1 MPFCTCNC
9 PFYSAYNSLN
19 HRVNFGQFKLCTD
32 IEKNPGP
39 SVYVD
44 ATKTI
49 NAPYCQG
56 NVTGFGENGG
66 QRCVAMSLCALI
78 YSKITKITS
87 VDDMTQIM
95 IVGIQLYS
103 SLSLLARQSML
114 MLTELPGMVT
124 VFEQF
129 FHLEYS
135 DSYTCNIHGD
145 PRIEGHHY
153 CICHSQGTAF
163 ETLLALNY
171 NSFILTVAI
180 IGVGIY
186 SIEAGG
192 YNVFDSHAR
201 DMYHNSHSEGT
212 CVLFEIPSMHKLVQY
227 FQTLYIGMRTYIYV
241 REGHC
246 HEIACLSGN
255 I

>member
-1 MPFCTCNC
+1 MRYPNKVLSKYFPLRTCNY
-9 PFYSAYNSLN
+9 PFYSAYKSLN

-49 NAPYCQG
+49 HASYCQG
-56 NVTGFGENGG
+56 NVTVFGENAG
-66 QRCVAMSLCALI
+66 QQCVAMSLCALI

-135 DSYTCNIHGD
+135 DSYTCNIH
-145 PRIEGHHY
+145 HY
-153 CICHSQGTAF
+153 CICHSQVTAF

-171 NSFILTVAI
+171 NSFILMVAI

-186 SIEAGG
+186 STEAGG
-192 YNVFDSHAR
+192 YNAFDSHAR
-201 DMYHNSHSEGT
+201 DIYHNSHSEGT
-212 CVLFEIPSMHKLVQY
+212 CVLLEIPSMHKLVQY
-227 FQTLYIGMRTYIYV
+227 FQST
-241 REGHC
+241 
-246 HEIACLSGN
+246 
-255 I
+255 

>member
-1 MPFCTCNC
+1 
-9 PFYSAYNSLN
+9 
-19 HRVNFGQFKLCTD
+19 
-32 IEKNPGP
+32 
-39 SVYVD
+39 
-44 ATKTI
+44 
-49 NAPYCQG
+49 
-56 NVTGFGENGG
+56 
-66 QRCVAMSLCALI
+66 MSLCALI

-124 VFEQF
+124 VSEQF

-135 DSYTCNIHGD
+135 DSYTCNIH
-145 PRIEGHHY
+145 HH
-153 CICHSQGTAF
+153 CVCHSQVTAF

-186 SIEAGG
+186 STEAGG
-192 YNVFDSHAR
+192 YNVFDSHSK
-201 DMYHNSHSEGT
+201 DMYHNSHRHVY
-212 CVLFEIPSMHKLVQY
+212 CWKYHPS
-227 FQTLYIGMRTYIYV
+227 I
-241 REGHC
+241 
-246 HEIACLSGN
+246 N
-255 I
+255 

>member
-1 MPFCTCNC
+1 M
-9 PFYSAYNSLN
+9 N
-19 HRVNFGQFKLCTD
+19 HRVNFVQFKLCTD

-39 SVYVD
+39 SVYVG
-44 ATKTI
+44 AAKTI

-78 YSKITKITS
+78 YSKIKKMTS

-95 IVGIQLYS
+95 IVAIQLYS
-103 SLSLLARQSML
+103 CLSLLARQSMS

-124 VFEQF
+124 VSEQF

-135 DSYTCNIHGD
+135 DSYTCNIH
-145 PRIEGHHY
+145 HY
-153 CICHSQGTAF
+153 CICHSQVTAF
-163 ETLLALNY
+163 QTLLALNY

-186 SIEAGG
+186 STEAGV
-192 YNVFDSHAR
+192 YNVFDSHAS

-212 CVLFEIPSMHKLVQY
+212 CVLLEIPSMHKLVQY
-227 FQTLYIGMRTYIYV
+227 FQTLHRNEDIYELKGV
-241 REGHC
+241 RITTFKTSPFLKQC
-246 HEIACLSGN
+246 
-255 I
+255 